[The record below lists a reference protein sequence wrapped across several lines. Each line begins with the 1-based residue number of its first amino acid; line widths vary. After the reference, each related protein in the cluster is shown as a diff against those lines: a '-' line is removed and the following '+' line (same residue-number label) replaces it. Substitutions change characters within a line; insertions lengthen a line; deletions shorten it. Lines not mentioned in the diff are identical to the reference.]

1 MRKVLLSLSLVA
13 SLFASDKL
21 LPQKQVEKILK
32 SSPVYSQVKSKLN
45 KGLKVKGVDKGD
57 FYIITVYGKRGEGN
71 LFISKDLKYTILG
84 NILDNKK
91 KTLLR
96 ADYPVE
102 PFKGNKEIVKNG
114 IVFSFGKGKKD
125 LYVVTDPQCPFCQ
138 RFEKLAEKSHL
149 SDKYK
154 IHIIF
159 LPLSF
164 HKHSKDMI
172 YYILSAD
179 SESQKA
185 KRFKET
191 LSGGDEWKKFKATS
205 QQKQKIDA
213 QIEKSKRAVE
223 ELGARGTPTFYDE
236 NFTQIKNRGKLFK

>member
-13 SLFASDKL
+13 GLLASDKL

-57 FYIITVYGKRGEGN
+57 FYIITVYGKQGEGN

-91 KTLLR
+91 KIPLR

-114 IVFSFGKGKKD
+114 IVFSFGKGKND
-125 LYVVTDPQCPFCQ
+125 LYIVTDPQCPFCQ

-149 SDKYK
+149 GDKYK

-164 HKHSKDMI
+164 HKHSKGMI
-172 YYILSAD
+172 YYILSANND
-179 SESQKA
+179 TEKA
-185 KRFKET
+185 KRFRDT
-191 LSGGDEWKKFKATS
+191 LKGGSEWKNFKPTE
-205 QQKQKIDA
+205 KQKKEIDKIINESTKA
-213 QIEKSKRAVE
+213 AT
-223 ELGARGTPTFYDE
+223 ELGARGTPSFYDKDMKL
-236 NFTQIKNRGKLFK
+236 IKDRGSLFK

>member
-13 SLFASDKL
+13 GLFAADKL

-57 FYIITVYGKRGEGN
+57 FYIITVYGKQGEGN

-91 KTLLR
+91 KTPLR

-114 IVFSFGKGKKD
+114 IVFSFGKGKND
-125 LYVVTDPQCPFCQ
+125 LYIVTDPQCPFCQ

-149 SDKYK
+149 GDRYK

-159 LPLSF
+159 LPLPF
-164 HKHSKDMI
+164 HKNAKAMN
-172 YYILSAD
+172 YYILSGD
-179 SESQKA
+179 NDVEKA
-185 KRFKET
+185 KRFRET
-191 LSGGDEWKKFKATS
+191 LKGGQQWKAFKPTKE
-205 QQKQKIDA
+205 QKVVVDKIVA
-213 QIEKSKRAVE
+213 KSKKAVD

-236 NFTQIKNRGKLFK
+236 NLTQIKNRGKLFK

>member
-1 MRKVLLSLSLVA
+1 MKKVLLSLSLVV
-13 SLFASDKL
+13 SVFASDEL
-21 LPQKQVEKILK
+21 LPQSKIDTIIQKTPLFNQIKSRFKNSKIKGVEKK
-32 SSPVYSQVKSKLN
+32 
-45 KGLKVKGVDKGD
+45 D
-57 FYIITVYGKRGEGN
+57 FYIITIYDKRGEGN
-71 LFISKDLKYTILG
+71 FYVTKDLKYTILG
-84 NILDNKK
+84 QIIQNKTK
-91 KTLLR
+91 KPLL

-102 PFKGNKEIVKNG
+102 PFKGNKEIVKDG
-114 IVFSFGKGKKD
+114 IVFSFGSGKKD

-138 RFEKLAEKSHL
+138 RFEKLAQKVHL
-149 SDKYK
+149 SEKYK